1 MKTNQLD
8 FSVTSICKR
17 DCPLSS
23 AGLLHA
29 KPWQLGMIG
38 LGTAV
43 TQLDT
48 SVNIAFPAITRG
60 FDLSIGEIQWVVICY
75 VLTYAS
81 LLLALGRIGD
91 NFGHALVFRIGLI
104 WSTVALLLVGWS
116 PSFGAM
122 LLFRCLQGIGAALV
136 LSCGAALV
144 TSLYGEERRSHAL
157 GIYTMMLS
165 VGLMLGPLLGGALT
179 AAWDWPAVF
188 WFRIPV
194 AVAALLLLRG
204 MPASPQRQAIDRF
217 DILGGVALVLALV
230 TMLLALNRLRE
241 FSAIWFALLSAIAFA
256 AFIFR
261 ESRAARPIIALEI
274 VRQPGFALL
283 NLVSVLANLAAF
295 SVWLLVPY
303 FLARVPGYS
312 LTEGGVI
319 LATAA
324 AGAAVV
330 APIGGRLA
338 GRRIFRQT
346 IGDRWGRGH
355 WWRSAVAR
363 HVDGANPNDPADC
376 RARRAGCRP
385 RPVPACLFGYRDRST
400 SPKGSRRCRQPC
412 FADANARHCDRRFGC
427 PDGVRNLERETRLP
441 RKLPE
446 DFSVCSLAGIWCSRV
461 VGDFTAQDW
470 GILGAKGLVSACQST
485 DCGRQ
490 SADVRFGPE
499 GDIRFRPPTEAAH
512 VRSIPQIGHRRFYG
526 HTS

>member
-8 FSVTSICKR
+8 FGVTLICKR
-17 DCPLSS
+17 DCPLLS

-48 SVNIAFPAITRG
+48 SVNIAFPAITGG

-104 WSTVALLLVGWS
+104 WSTVALFLVGWS

-122 LLFRCLQGIGAALV
+122 LFFRCLQGIGAALV

-217 DILGGVALVLALV
+217 DLLGGVALVLGLV

-241 FSAIWFALLSAIAFA
+241 FSAIWFALLSAVAFA

-274 VRQPGFALL
+274 LRQPGFALL

-330 APIGGRLA
+330 APIGGRLS
-338 GRRIFRQT
+338 GRRISAKRLAIAGAAATGGGLLLLGTWTEQT
-346 IGDRWGRGH
+346 PTILRIAGLAVQGVGLGLFQLAYLDIVTAALPLKDRGVAGSLVLLTRTLGTVTAASVVLMVFEILNAKHGFLESFQRTFQFAALLAFGAAGLLAISPRRIGE
-355 WWRSAVAR
+355 S
-363 HVDGANPNDPADC
+363 
-376 RARRAGCRP
+376 
-385 RPVPACLFGYRDRST
+385 LE
-400 SPKGSRRCRQPC
+400 PK
-412 FADANARHCDRRFGC
+412 A
-427 PDGVRNLERETRLP
+427 
-441 RKLPE
+441 
-446 DFSVCSLAGIWCSRV
+446 
-461 VGDFTAQDW
+461 
-470 GILGAKGLVSACQST
+470 
-485 DCGRQ
+485 
-490 SADVRFGPE
+490 
-499 GDIRFRPPTEAAH
+499 
-512 VRSIPQIGHRRFYG
+512 
-526 HTS
+526 